1 MSFAQV
7 QTLDVLCRH
16 HIHTLSLTSIRMR
29 CCGPLGLPYIYNRI
43 DPFRA
48 ARLRL
53 LITHTRTF
61 LPLVVVYPMQYRP
74 VRQVTMLCK
83 CTPRK
88 SCRHR
93 RREMVTF
100 FRPPPPGPRARPAVM
115 ALRYFTRA
123 LFLQPHKMNFLF
135 TFARIFCWRAPLCS
149 ECTKS
154 RPRKS

>member
-1 MSFAQV
+1 MCCVVITS
-7 QTLDVLCRH
+7 
-16 HIHTLSLTSIRMR
+16 TLSLSHQHSDEMLWATGS
-29 CCGPLGLPYIYNRI
+29 PLYIYNRI

-48 ARLRL
+48 ASLPANYAHSHFSSSRRNSHA
-53 LITHTRTF
+53 ISPCPAGDDAMQMHT
-61 LPLVVVYPMQYRP
+61 
-74 VRQVTMLCK
+74 
-83 CTPRK
+83 RK

-100 FRPPPPGPRARPAVM
+100 FRPPPPGPHARPAVM